1 MAAFNSPFF
10 VLILTLIV
18 QIIAAF
24 CGNRLRRTL
33 KAYREQRPEFDVLR
47 TAALT
52 LLGLLIGFSFA
63 MAVSRYDQR
72 KNLEE
77 AEANSI
83 GTEYLR
89 ADLFPPQ
96 DAARVRDLLRKY
108 TDKRISYYETK
119 DERLIGEIDAATSK
133 LQADL
138 WSAVLVVSKVEPT
151 PPVTLALSGM
161 NEVIN
166 SQGYTQAAWWN
177 RIPLTAWALMGIIA
191 IACNI
196 LLGYGEHRTIWFL
209 LVLPAIVSISFFL
222 IADIDSPRTGLIR
235 ILPQNL
241 IAQQTLMKPDSIAAC
256 PLFMPWPC
264 KNAGT
269 FNKSLL
275 STL

>member
-89 ADLFPPQ
+89 ADLLPAQ
-96 DAARVRDLLRKY
+96 DAARVRDLLRRY
-108 TDKRISYYETK
+108 IDLRISYYETK
-119 DERLIGEIDAATSK
+119 DQRRVREIDADTAK
-133 LQADL
+133 VQADM
-138 WSAVLVVSKVEPT
+138 WSVVVN
-151 PPVTLALSGM
+151 V
-161 NEVIN
+161 
-166 SQGYTQAAWWN
+166 
-177 RIPLTAWALMGIIA
+177 
-191 IACNI
+191 
-196 LLGYGEHRTIWFL
+196 
-209 LVLPAIVSISFFL
+209 
-222 IADIDSPRTGLIR
+222 
-235 ILPQNL
+235 
-241 IAQQTLMKPDSIAAC
+241 
-256 PLFMPWPC
+256 
-264 KNAGT
+264 
-269 FNKSLL
+269 
-275 STL
+275 